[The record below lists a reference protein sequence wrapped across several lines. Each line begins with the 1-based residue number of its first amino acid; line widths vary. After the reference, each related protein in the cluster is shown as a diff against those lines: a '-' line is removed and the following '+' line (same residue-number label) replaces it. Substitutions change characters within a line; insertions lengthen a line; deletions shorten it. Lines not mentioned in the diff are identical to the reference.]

1 MDNPRIAFLFDELAD
16 LLDISGE
23 NHARARGYREVAD
36 RVRTY
41 PEALQAVA
49 ARGGIRQIPGVTKAL
64 EAKLIELLAT
74 GTFPALDQARVQIP
88 ASLRELL
95 RVPGLGPRTVRT
107 LWQQAGVTSL
117 SELAYACE
125 ENHLAPLT
133 GFSVK
138 KQGKILATTRFL
150 LEGAGNVLLVTA
162 LDLASRL
169 ARLLPRHEVVA
180 VGEARRGHEV
190 VRDLVILVR
199 GGDGP
204 SLANE
209 VDMRRR
215 ALGVRSQRVL
225 GGGNVEV
232 TLDGGLRARLHA
244 VDEAEWI
251 HALVVETGSPAHVR
265 WLEEKTQHGF
275 EALCASVRSEQELY
289 AELGLPY
296 APPELRDSPTPV
308 VPTLLSGVRGVFH
321 NHTNWS
327 DGTAS
332 ILQMAR
338 AAVDAGYEYI
348 GISDHS
354 KAASYA
360 NGLGAERLAEQ
371 AQAIAIARRE
381 RRDIAILHGV
391 EVDILADG
399 TLDLDNLTLAE
410 LDFVV
415 ASIHTRFGQSPSEMT
430 ARLVRAVSHPLVTML
445 GHPTGRLLLG
455 RAGYDFDLE
464 TVVRAAKANDT
475 YLEINA
481 NPQRLD
487 LSDVNARRARAL
499 GGRFAI
505 NPDAH
510 APRGVG
516 DASLGVT
523 VARRAGL
530 CDVDVLNAV
539 GVEDVQA
546 RLSDRKADA
555 VARLGLYDM
564 RRGEGI

>member
-1 MDNPRIAFLFDELAD
+1 VDNPRIAFLFDELAD